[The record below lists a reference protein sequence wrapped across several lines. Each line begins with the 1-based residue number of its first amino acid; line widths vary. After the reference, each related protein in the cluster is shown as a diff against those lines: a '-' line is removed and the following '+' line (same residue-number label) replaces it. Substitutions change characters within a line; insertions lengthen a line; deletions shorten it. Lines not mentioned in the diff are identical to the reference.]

1 MNMLKQLGFQAA
13 ILGCCLS
20 VQAKFGV
27 VDEAKV
33 YDQFYKKQPA
43 EEKFQTIT
51 NQFQAE
57 HDKMIAEGDKLLE
70 ERKVLVEKLKAPGVA
85 ESAKKGLEKQITEL
99 DKKLDEKANAIK
111 AFRQEKTMMLQE
123 QRQQILQEHF
133 AEIKVAIEQ
142 VAKEKGCEV
151 VFGAATIA
159 YADKSLDL
167 TDAVIQA
174 ANKGQSVSNKEAPK
188 AQTKQQT
195 AKSKK

>member
-151 VFGAATIA
+151 VFGAAAIA

-188 AQTKQQT
+188 TQTKQQT

>member
-20 VQAKFGV
+20 VQAKIGV

-33 YDQFYKKQPA
+33 DDQFYKKQPA
-43 EEKFQTIT
+43 EEKFQMIT

-57 HDKMIAEGDKLLE
+57 HDKMITEGDKLLE

-142 VAKEKGCEV
+142 VAKEKGCEI
-151 VFGAATIA
+151 VFGAAAIA

-174 ANKGQSVSNKEAPK
+174 ANKGQSVSKEAPK
-188 AQTKQQT
+188 SQTKQQT